1 MGAKWKNPGALSP
14 LPGRFGRDRNF
25 SFASRQSTVLL
36 EKVSHVP
43 SGERVNIAEERKRT
57 LEQNQATHAM
67 PGRSSKERVKE
78 ITYALAVTRAALEAT
93 ADGILA
99 IDETG
104 RIVSWNSKFLELWA
118 IPEDLIASRDTEQV
132 RACIAPQLKRPQD
145 YLDRIKEVDVSAAK
159 SADLLE
165 LADGRQIERYS
176 EPISIGGV
184 ATGRVWSFRDV
195 TMRSEVDLISRRL
208 AAIVDNSD
216 DAIIGK
222 DLDSIIT
229 SWNQGAQRI
238 FGYSAEEMIG
248 TSIKRLIPAD
258 RQQEE
263 DVILACLRKGERFDH
278 FETIRVTKDGRQ
290 LHVSLTISPIK
301 DASGNIIG
309 ASKIARDITDRK
321 LAETTL
327 REAQKAAE
335 AANAEKARLL
345 DSERQARAE
354 AERASRMK
362 DEFLATLSHELRT
375 PLNAV
380 LGWSTILR
388 GRQDLNQQIAQGLEA
403 IDRNARI
410 QAQII
415 DDLLDMSRI
424 ISGKV
429 RLDVQ
434 PLDLP
439 AVLLEAVETVRV
451 SASAKGV
458 RLQTVI
464 DPINASILGDPNRL
478 QQVFWNLLNNA
489 VKFTPKGGRVQALL
503 QRINSHVEVSVVD
516 TGEGISP
523 DFLPYIF
530 NRFQQADPSTTRRYG
545 GLGLGLAIV
554 KNLVELHGGNV
565 RAKSGGIGKGATFIV
580 TLPLTVFHPPPDE
593 GEREHPKSRAGEL
606 PVPPDISLEGVRV
619 LAIDDDADART
630 LLELLLE
637 AAGATAYVAGSAQ
650 EGVEL
655 LLRHPVDVV
664 ICDIGMPVVD
674 GYTFIRDVRK
684 LRDREKSGVAAVALT
699 AYARLQDRME
709 AMRAGFQNHLPK
721 PVEPSELLA
730 VVRSLASPRSK
741 REREK

>member
-1 MGAKWKNPGALSP
+1 M
-14 LPGRFGRDRNF
+14 
-25 SFASRQSTVLL
+25 T
-36 EKVSHVP
+36 
-43 SGERVNIAEERKRT
+43 NIAEDGQRT
-57 LEQNQATHAM
+57 LEQIQAIYSM
-67 PGRSSKERVKE
+67 PGKRSQDSIKEVA
-78 ITYALAVTRAALEAT
+78 YSLAVTRATLEAT
-93 ADGILA
+93 ADGIFV

-104 RIVSWNSKFLELWA
+104 RIISWNSKFLELWA
-118 IPEDLIASRDTEQV
+118 IPEDLIVLRDAQKV
-132 RACIAPQLKRPQD
+132 RACIARQLKEPEEHLR
-145 YLDRIKEVDVSAAK
+145 RISEIEGTLERST
-159 SADLLE
+159 DLLV
-165 LADGRQIERYS
+165 LIDGREIERYS
-176 EPISIGGV
+176 EPISIEGV
-184 ATGRVWSFRDV
+184 SAGRVWSFRDV
-195 TMRSEVDLISRRL
+195 TARNEADLLSRRL

-222 DLDSIIT
+222 DLNSIIT

-238 FGYSAEEMIG
+238 FGYSAKEMIG

-258 RQQEE
+258 NQQEE
-263 DVILACLRKGERFDH
+263 DVILDRLRRGERFDH

-301 DASGNIIG
+301 DASGNIVG
-309 ASKIARDITDRK
+309 ASKIARNITDRK
-321 LAETTL
+321 LAEVAL
-327 REAQKAAE
+327 MEAQKTAE
-335 AANAEKARLL
+335 AANTEKVRLL
-345 DSERQARAE
+345 DSERRARAE

-388 GRQDLNQQIAQGLEA
+388 GREYSDQEITRGLDA
-403 IDRNARI
+403 IDRNARV

-434 PLDLP
+434 PLELP
-439 AVLLEAVETVRV
+439 AIVLESIDTIRT
-451 SASAKGV
+451 SATAKGV
-458 RLQTVI
+458 RLQTLI
-464 DPINASILGDPNRL
+464 DPLNTTILGDPNRL

-489 VKFTPKGGRVQALL
+489 IKFTPKGGRIQVLL
-503 QRINSHVEVSVVD
+503 QRINSHVDVSVID

-530 NRFQQADPSTTRRYG
+530 NRFQQADPSTTRRHG

-554 KNLVELHGGNV
+554 RSLVELHGGEV
-565 RAKSGGIGKGATFIV
+565 RAKSGGVGKGATFIV
-580 TLPLTVFHPPPDE
+580 TLPLAVFHPPPDE
-593 GEREHPKSRAGEL
+593 GDREHPKSRAHEQS
-606 PVPPDISLEGVRV
+606 VAPDISLEGIRV
-619 LAIDDDADART
+619 LAIDDDADARN
-630 LLELLLE
+630 LLRIMLE
-637 AAGATAYVAGSAQ
+637 TAGATTHLAGSAR
-650 EGVEL
+650 EGL
-655 LLRHPVDVV
+655 DQLARLPVDVV
-664 ICDIGMPVVD
+664 ICDIGMPEVD
-674 GYTFIRDVRK
+674 GYSFIRDVRK
-684 LRDREKSGVAAVALT
+684 LRDREKSEVAAVALT

-741 REREK
+741 GQK